1 MLLEDRIAAFVRT
14 GELLGSLSGA
24 LKQSGQQLHD
34 PTHEGFTGA
43 SLDFLHAVRE
53 AGRKNPWFTI
63 HNILRAMDAIAGMIK
78 PDSLIH
84 WLRDYPLHPVGPEK
98 KRKVLIIMAGNIPLV
113 GFHDLLCV
121 LISGH
126 EAVVKTSSLDDRLP
140 VAMAGLI
147 REAEPRLGE
156 HIRFVDGDAGNYD
169 AVIATGSNNS
179 ARYFDYYFGKFP
191 HIIRKNRNSLAVIR
205 GDERDG
211 DLRLLG
217 DDVFSYYGMGC
228 RNVSQLWVP
237 AGFDMQRLKTAW
249 EPCRDILENRKYL
262 HNYSYQKALLQ
273 VNREPHTDLGFCLL
287 RENPALSS
295 PLSVVHLQVFQS
307 PEEAFR
313 FASLHREEL
322 QCVVGTEIPY
332 ELSGLA
338 VKPGTTQ
345 QPGPWDYADRAD
357 TIQFL
362 SGIS

>member
-1 MLLEDRIAAFVRT
+1 MLLEDRIAAFVKT
-14 GELLGSLSGA
+14 GEVLRTLSGA
-24 LKQSGQQLHD
+24 LKHSRNQSTLR
-34 PTHEGFTGA
+34 EGFTGA

-53 AGRKNPWFTI
+53 AGRKNPWFTLPD
-63 HNILRAMDAIAGMIK
+63 ILRAIDAITGMVEPGNLK
-78 PDSLIH
+78 Q
-84 WLRDYPLHPVGPEK
+84 WLRDYPLHPEGPVN

-126 EAVVKTSSLDDRLP
+126 EAVIKTSSSDDRLP

-156 HIRFVDGDAGNYD
+156 YIRFAEGNAGDYD

-179 ARYFDYYFGKFP
+179 ARYFDYYFGKVP
-191 HIIRKNRNSLAVIR
+191 HIIRKNRNSMAVIL
-205 GDERDG
+205 GDESGG

-249 EPCRDILENRKYL
+249 EPCRDILNNRKYL
-262 HNYSYQKALLQ
+262 HNYSYQKALFQ
-273 VNREPHTDLGFCLL
+273 VNREPHTDFGFCLL

-295 PLSVVHLQVFQS
+295 PLSVVHLQVFHS

-322 QCVVGTEIPY
+322 QCVVGMELPH
-332 ELSGLA
+332 ELSSLA

-345 QPGPWDYADRAD
+345 QPGPSDYADRVD